1 MSLPEPGDTGDP
13 GRSGSE
19 PPDPLPAGPPPCA
32 RRRRYSADYKLA
44 MVRAYERLDHA
55 GRRALL
61 RREGLYNSLISAWR
75 QQCDRGALAELG
87 KQRGRKP
94 ADPVAREMARLRD
107 ENQRLADALSR
118 AKQLIEFQG
127 K

>member
-1 MSLPEPGDTGDP
+1 
-13 GRSGSE
+13 
-19 PPDPLPAGPPPCA
+19 
-32 RRRRYSADYKLA
+32 

-75 QQCDRGALAELG
+75 QQSDRGALAELG

-107 ENQRLADALSR
+107 ENQRMADALSR

-127 K
+127 KISALLEQVATGGVWGGKDQAKSRIS

>member
-1 MSLPEPGDTGDP
+1 
-13 GRSGSE
+13 
-19 PPDPLPAGPPPCA
+19 
-32 RRRRYSADYKLA
+32 

-127 K
+127 KISALLEQVATGGVWGGKDQAKSRIS